1 MKNKILL
8 FAVICFIS
16 ITACAQTLSTCTS
29 LDEAA
34 DLISNEQDDDALGFL
49 NDFLEKEPLSAEALY
64 LRSQIKADNGEYAD
78 AAADATKALENW
90 KQGDRCKR
98 TTLLCWHASMNRA
111 LGEYQAAIDDF
122 DTAYALVAEN
132 DVDTIMPYLL
142 YYRAQTYYDMGDL
155 EKSDEDYTKM
165 TERDDVWLVGYIGLA
180 RNMLARGEY
189 AQMLLTLDKCEEW
202 DNGYDEIYRYRMQ
215 AYNEL
220 GATERAIDDAIM
232 YLKISRDYSY
242 DLVEEIF
249 IKNIPYAISR
259 LEEVANSQEPEWKR
273 LIISLYMSNG
283 EWRKTIAEL
292 NLHEME
298 YGAVP
303 TLPALRGLCY
313 EELGVYGK
321 AAEELEKTII
331 LLPPT
336 DSDRLIDLIIR
347 KAECCRKDGK
357 YKEAIE
363 DYTSLIKDFGEDTYF
378 YYMRGWCY
386 ELSGNDKAAMAD
398 YNKGVELNNDYAYIY
413 LMRGNLFLK
422 QGKKE
427 LAKADFQEVLRLD
440 TIPEDGTCRQ
450 YALHFLGNDK
460 EAMEW
465 MDKYL
470 EACKEDNGT
479 YYDKAC
485 LLARMGRKEEA
496 VKALA
501 EAFEKGFRAFA
512 HIEHDDDM
520 DSIRRR
526 RDFKKLVDEYKE
538 KHRQDTKEL

>member
-1 MKNKILL
+1 MNKILI
-8 FAVICFIS
+8 FVVAYFIS
-16 ITACAQTLSTCTS
+16 ITVCAQISSRCTS

-34 DLISNEQDDDALGFL
+34 DLITNEQDDDALGFL

-64 LRSQIKADNGEYAD
+64 LRSQIKANDGEYAD
-78 AAADATKALENW
+78 AAADATNALENW

-155 EKSDEDYTKM
+155 EKSDEDYIKM
-165 TERDDVWLVGYIGLA
+165 TERDDVWLVGYMGLA
-180 RNMLARGEY
+180 RNMFARGEY
-189 AQMLLTLDKCEEW
+189 ARMLLLLDKCEEW

-220 GATERAIDDAIM
+220 GATERAIDDVIM
-232 YLKISRDYSY
+232 YLKISGDYGY
-242 DLVEEIF
+242 DLVNEIF
-249 IKNIPYAISR
+249 IKNIPYAISK
-259 LEEVANSQEPEWKR
+259 LEEVANSKEPEWYS
-273 LIISLYMSNG
+273 LIISLYVSNM
-283 EWRKTIAEL
+283 EWRNALVAL
-292 NLHEME
+292 NSYETE
-298 YGAVP
+298 FGAKP
-303 TLPALRGLCY
+303 TLPALRGMCY
-313 EELGVYGK
+313 NKMGIFDK
-321 AAEELEKTII
+321 AAKEIEKTISQ
-331 LLPPT
+331 LQPT
-336 DSDRLIDLIIR
+336 EGDYLVDLIIT
-347 KAECCRKDGK
+347 KAECCRMDGK

-363 DYTSLIKDFGEDTYF
+363 DYTSLINANSENAYF

-398 YNKGVELNNDYAYIY
+398 YNKGIEIGNDYAYTY